1 MSRGPFDRRGRLF
14 GLVNPLD
21 GVAALLVALIVIPT
35 GAYVSELVHASAGN
49 ISIYETRPST
59 IKAGY
64 AQRITINGSGLKWV
78 REVRVG
84 PRILQPG
91 ETSTGQ
97 LMVDVP
103 GDLQPGMYTVVVTDR
118 LHRMAILENG
128 VAVVET
134 PPEAHAQ
141 VSSLE
146 NGVAVVETPPEAHAQ
161 VSSKMA
167 LIALCSAQLPKEL
180 VGKARKE
187 WVERP
192 KHPDRPRMP
201 YLRYTFISG
210 YDGRPLVLLSVYL
223 VANLEFQ
230 GDRPVYVFDGR
241 PVFKGSVVDLGGIDA
256 VVVSE
261 PLPLESVEKR
271 LAESKRRR

>member
-141 VSSLE
+141 VSS
-146 NGVAVVETPPEAHAQ
+146 
-161 VSSKMA
+161 KMA